1 MNLGVRYEFVTTPT
15 EANGKISNLRKVT
28 DNALTIGAPW
38 HTNPSLRNVA
48 PRLGIVWDPFEK
60 GQTAVRA
67 GFGLFYDE
75 ILPKYYFFSG
85 TLNPPFTTR
94 TSLANPPF
102 PNVVAQF
109 DPNAPIKAQLQTINY
124 DLQSSYIMQFNFSVQ
139 RSLPRRGLRDRRI
152 RRIARNSFVP
162 YRRRQ

>member
-1 MNLGVRYEFVTTPT
+1 PT

-67 GFGLFYDE
+67 GFGLFFDE

-85 TLNPPFTTR
+85 SLNPPFTKR
-94 TSLANPPF
+94 SSVVNPPF
-102 PNVVAQF
+102 PNLLASF
-109 DPNAPIKAQLQTINY
+109 DPNNVKYQLQTTNY
-124 DLQSSYIMQFNFSVQ
+124 QLQNPYTLQFNLSVQ
-139 RSLPRRGLRDRRI
+139 RSLPGYVVASAGYSGSRGLHLFRI
-152 RRIARNSFVP
+152 
-162 YRRRQ
+162 